1 MVAEGECSI
10 TANQSGSANYLPA
23 PSITKV
29 ISLSKG
35 TQTID
40 FTPTPTLQLNS
51 FPNSLQATS
60 TSDSSVTFISNSP
73 NVCTV
78 NSTIQVYFTRNNEFL
93 SVSPLTL
100 IGLGLCSITVNQL
113 GNATFNPALEVT
125 KVINVVKNIQSLAI
139 TNTGT
144 GVLRAKSPL
153 TVSATSFYGF
163 DLSFINNS
171 ENICTLGSPKRTDG
185 LSPSFK
191 VESPVTMVRE
201 GVCSITARVS
211 GNQFYDSAEVTR
223 NFSAYLTSQRIVF
236 SLPATLTTANFPYNL
251 PATSD
256 SGLPVSY
263 EITPHEL
270 GTPCSLSGGSLIMV
284 STGYCIVTAFQP
296 GDGLY
301 SFTPGI
307 TRVATLS
314 KSAAIINIITP
325 GLAAQQRG
333 TPWVVETS
341 DSVINLE
348 ATSSSGT
355 QPYGVTWSPG
365 CTFTGLTLN
374 IVGGGGLCQFNIYA
388 AAGGLWN
395 DGVSRALEIYIRKI

>member
-29 ISLSKG
+29 ISLLKG
-35 TQTID
+35 TQTIN
-40 FTPTPTLQLNS
+40 FTPIQTLQLKS
-51 FPNSLQATS
+51 FPNSLQATT
-60 TSDSSVTFISNSP
+60 TSDSSVTFTSNSP

-78 NSTIQVYFTRNNEFL
+78 DSTTEGYSTRDNDFL
-93 SVSPLTL
+93 WVRPLTL

-113 GNATFNPALEVT
+113 GNATFSPALAVT
-125 KVINVVKNIQSLAI
+125 KVINVVKNSQSLEI
-139 TNTGT
+139 TRTGT
-144 GVLRAKSPL
+144 FALSAKSPL

-163 DLSFINNS
+163 DLSLINNS
-171 ENICTLGSPKRTDG
+171 ENICTLGSPKRIDG

-191 VESPVTMVRE
+191 VESLVTMVRE

-211 GNQFYDSAEVTR
+211 GNQFYESAQVTR
-223 NFSAYLTSQRIVF
+223 DFSAILTSQRIVF
-236 SLPATLTTANFPYNL
+236 NLPATLITANFPYNL

-263 EITPHEL
+263 KIDPHEL
-270 GTPCSLSGGSLIMV
+270 GTPCSLSGGVLIMV
-284 STGYCIVTAFQP
+284 STGYCIITAFQP

-301 SFTPGI
+301 SMTPGI
-307 TRVATLS
+307 TRVVKLS
-314 KSAAIINIITP
+314 KSEAIINIITP

-374 IVGGGGLCQFNIYA
+374 IIGGGGLCQFNIYA
-388 AAGGLWN
+388 PAGGLWN
-395 DGVSRALEIYIRKI
+395 DGVSRALEIYIRRI

>member
-1 MVAEGECSI
+1 M
-10 TANQSGSANYLPA
+10 
-23 PSITKV
+23 
-29 ISLSKG
+29 
-35 TQTID
+35 
-40 FTPTPTLQLNS
+40 
-51 FPNSLQATS
+51 
-60 TSDSSVTFISNSP
+60 
-73 NVCTV
+73 
-78 NSTIQVYFTRNNEFL
+78 
-93 SVSPLTL
+93 SPLTL
-100 IGLGLCSITVNQL
+100 IGLGLCSITVNQS
-113 GNATFNPALEVT
+113 GNATFSPALEVT
-125 KVINVVKNIQSLAI
+125 KVINVVKNSQSLAI

-144 GVLRAKSPL
+144 GSLYAKSPL

-171 ENICTLGSPKRTDG
+171 ENICTLGPPKRIDG

-191 VESPVTMVRE
+191 VESLVTMVRE
-201 GVCSITARVS
+201 GVCEITARVS
-211 GNQFYDSAEVTR
+211 GNQFYDAAQVTR
-223 NFSAYLTSQRIVF
+223 GFSARLTSQRIVF
-236 SLPATLTTANFPYNL
+236 NLPALNTANFPYNL
-251 PATSD
+251 TATSD

-263 EITPHEL
+263 QITPHEL

-301 SFTPGI
+301 SGTPGI
-307 TRVATLS
+307 TRVALLS

-388 AAGGLWN
+388 PAGGLWTE
-395 DGVSRALEIYIRKI
+395 GVSRALEIYIRKI